1 MLPVSLSARRSRPA
15 HNALCTASRGLRGVG
30 LLMLAL
36 AMAQGVQAQAQAYP
50 SKPIQVIVPVAAGGG
65 TDLLARTLGQKVS
78 EELGQPVVIEN
89 KLGAGGNLGVEA
101 VAKAK
106 PDGYTLLVSPG
117 TIATN
122 VAAYKKLPYD
132 LIKDFQAVTLIGQTG
147 VVLVVHPSLKV
158 NTLQE
163 FVDLAKKSPG
173 QLNFGSAGL
182 GSPQQL
188 HSEFFNQLAGI
199 QTNHIPY
206 KGQSQAMTDLV
217 GGQLN
222 YMFSPLQNA
231 LPYIQQGRIRPIAV
245 AMINRSPKLPNI
257 PTLHELG
264 YRDVDLANWFAVFA
278 PAATPAATVKKLNAA
293 FIKVGKTPEMKA
305 KFEQLGFDAF
315 FNTPDQAQDFMRS
328 ELVRWARVAAYA
340 GIKAE

>member
-1 MLPVSLSARRSRPA
+1 MPSIPFPVRRLPQLWLA
-15 HNALCTASRGLRGVG
+15 AS
-30 LLMLAL
+30 LLMAGLV
-36 AMAQGVQAQAQAYP
+36 GVHGSAHAQAFP
-50 SKPIQVIVPVAAGGG
+50 NKPLQVIVPVAAGGG

-101 VAKAK
+101 VVKSK

-132 LIKDFQAVTLIGQTG
+132 LIKDLQAITLIGQTG
-147 VVLVVHPSLKV
+147 VVLVVHPSMKV

-188 HSEFFNQLAGI
+188 HTEFFNQLAGI

-231 LPYIQQGRIRPIAV
+231 LPYIQQGRIRAIAV
-245 AMINRSPKLPNI
+245 AMIKRSPKLPQT

-264 YRDVDLANWFAVFA
+264 YRDVDLSNWFAVYA

-293 FIKVGKTPEMKA
+293 FVKVGNTPEMKA